1 MVPPKNEWWCEALLC
16 YKRAGLWTMYL
27 EKIKNL
33 GQNGGAGPGFGGME
47 RSRLCARKYRY
58 RHLQESESRSHQPSH
73 ESFCI
78 RARLQTCRNGSTT
91 TWASAPE
98 GPVFCEGQRPHLL
111 RDPFGPTKKPP

>member
-33 GQNGGAGPGFGGME
+33 GQNGGAGPAFGGME
-47 RSRLCARKYRY
+47 RSRLCVRKYRY

-78 RARLQTCRNGSTT
+78 RTIGEMRWVLDVQILRSEERRVGKECRSR
-91 TWASAPE
+91 W
-98 GPVFCEGQRPHLL
+98 
-111 RDPFGPTKKPP
+111 